1 MTKIVPSGWKVLSIG
16 EIGDVVSG
24 GTPSTSD
31 KTNFDGNIAWIT
43 PADLSG
49 YKSKYI
55 SHGRRNLS
63 EKGYAE
69 CSAKLMPKGSVLF
82 TSRAPIGYVAIAEN
96 DIATNQG
103 FKSIV
108 VKDCIV
114 SDYLYY
120 YLKYAIWLIEER
132 ASGTTFKEIS
142 AKAFKEIPITVP
154 PLSEQYRIVDKIEE
168 LFSELDKGVAELQ
181 KVKTQLKIYRQAVL
195 NEAFGHLLNNTIPLS
210 ECVKKIFDGP
220 FGSNLKTADYV
231 NKGVRVV
238 RLENIKNQWFDNS
251 KQSFITKEKYDT
263 IQTHTAFPDDVIMA
277 TFLADET
284 KVCLLPSEIPFAVN
298 KADCIVIRPNEIN
311 IPKFLMYFLS
321 SRIAYQQLNMQIHGA
336 TRPRVNTKQIK
347 KIQIPALSTNEQN
360 KIIQK
365 IESRLYICDKIQQ
378 TVDESLKKTEYLRQS
393 ILKQA
398 FEGKL
403 V

>member
-1 MTKIVPSGWKVLSIG
+1 MEKKILPDGWKMITLKQAANYVNGRAFKPAEWENSGMPIIRIQNLNNPGAKYNFSTKKHD
-16 EIGDVVSG
+16 EKFLVKSGDLLFAWAASLGAFIWTGKNAWLNQHIFRVE
-24 GTPSTSD
+24 PNAIID
-31 KTNFDGNIAWIT
+31 K
-43 PADLSG
+43 L
-49 YKSKYI
+49 
-55 SHGRRNLS
+55 
-63 EKGYAE
+63 
-69 CSAKLMPKGSVLF
+69 
-82 TSRAPIGYVAIAEN
+82 
-96 DIATNQG
+96 
-103 FKSIV
+103 
-108 VKDCIV
+108 
-114 SDYLYY
+114 YLYY
-120 YLKYAIWLIEER
+120 ALKNVISDIYAKTHG
-132 ASGTTFKEIS
+132 SGMVHITKEPFLS
-142 AKAFKEIPITVP
+142 MQIPLP
-154 PLSEQYRIVDKIEE
+154 SLPEQYRIVAKIEG
-168 LFSELDKGVAELQ
+168 LFSELDKGVVALQ
-181 KVKTQLKIYRQAVL
+181 KVKAQLKVYRQAVL
-195 NEAFGHLLNNTIPLS
+195 NEAFGHLLNNTIPLC

-360 KIIQK
+360 KIIQE
-365 IESRLYICDKIQQ
+365 IESRLSVCDKIQQ
-378 TVDESLKKTEYLRQS
+378 TVDESLKKAEQLRQS